1 MVVPAPMSNSIEPTL
16 LLTLIWHR
24 YVELRER
31 AASRVFVNERS
42 ALNES
47 GACSIFNPMI
57 PQYLQ
62 TLFWDTKL
70 DNFDPLAFPTYTIG
84 RILEYGNQDAI
95 AWLKD
100 TFSDTQIMDVVR
112 TERRLSRRSAN
123 FWALVYGLSPD
134 QVAALKLAS

>member
-1 MVVPAPMSNSIEPTL
+1 MTELDV
-16 LLTLIWHR
+16 R
-24 YVELRER
+24 YILK
-31 AASRVFVNERS
+31 
-42 ALNES
+42 L
-47 GACSIFNPMI
+47 MI
-57 PQYLQ
+57 PQYLH
-62 TLFWDTKL
+62 TLFWDVNL

-100 TFSDTQIMDVVR
+100 TFSANQIVDVVR

-123 FWALVYGLSPD
+123 FWALVYCLPPD

>member
-1 MVVPAPMSNSIEPTL
+1 MSDSVEPTL
-16 LLTLIWHR
+16 LLAMIWYR

-31 AASRVFVNERS
+31 AAYRVFGHERS
-42 ALNES
+42 ALTES
-47 GACSIFNPMI
+47 DACYILNSMI

-62 TLFWDTKL
+62 TLFWDTDL

>member
-1 MVVPAPMSNSIEPTL
+1 
-16 LLTLIWHR
+16 LT
-24 YVELRER
+24 ELD
-31 AASRVFVNERS
+31 VCHI
-42 ALNES
+42 LKL
-47 GACSIFNPMI
+47 MI
-57 PQYLQ
+57 PHYLH
-62 TLFWDTKL
+62 TLFWDTNL

-84 RILEYGNQDAI
+84 RILELGNQDAI

-100 TFSDTQIMDVVR
+100 TFSETQIVEVLR

>member
-1 MVVPAPMSNSIEPTL
+1 MTKLDVCHIL
-16 LLTLIWHR
+16 KL
-24 YVELRER
+24 
-31 AASRVFVNERS
+31 
-42 ALNES
+42 
-47 GACSIFNPMI
+47 MI
-57 PQYLQ
+57 PQYLH
-62 TLFWDTKL
+62 TLFWDTNL

-84 RILEYGNQDAI
+84 RILELGNQDAI

-100 TFSDTQIMDVVR
+100 TFSKTQIVEVLR

>member
-1 MVVPAPMSNSIEPTL
+1 
-16 LLTLIWHR
+16 
-24 YVELRER
+24 
-31 AASRVFVNERS
+31 
-42 ALNES
+42 
-47 GACSIFNPMI
+47 MI

-62 TLFWDTKL
+62 TLFWDTNL
-70 DNFDPLAFPTYTIG
+70 ENFDPFAFPTYTIG

>member
-1 MVVPAPMSNSIEPTL
+1 MSDSAGPTL
-16 LLTLIWHR
+16 LVALIWHR

-31 AASRVFVNERS
+31 AVSRVFGHEQS
-42 ALNES
+42 ALTES
-47 GACSIFNPMI
+47 DARSIFNPMI

-62 TLFWDTKL
+62 TLFWDTNL
-70 DNFDPLAFPTYTIG
+70 ENFDPLVFPTYTIG

-100 TFSDTQIMDVVR
+100 TFPDTQIMDVVR